1 MSNYCTFLADHITI
15 VMDFLCLALL
25 DAQNG
30 FSVNIFESVSD
41 LCHEITTY
49 ILDGPF
55 VSMYST

>member
-1 MSNYCTFLADHITI
+1 MTI